1 MRLSNSDT
9 SPDMPAEAG
18 SAPPAAAQLRRRSW
32 WSRGLRLGAWTA
44 LVLGGLLALGWA
56 VLQWAIVP
64 RLDQWRPAVERHAT
78 RALGVKVKV
87 GRLQGQRDG
96 LLPAVTIHDLSL
108 LDAQDRP
115 TLTLPLVQARL
126 SLRSLWPGTLW
137 RGELRLDRLVID
149 SPSLD
154 VRRDRAGRIY
164 VAGVLLGNPS
174 AKGDDGEAADWLF
187 SQPRILIH
195 RGSLRWTDET
205 RAAPPLQLSSLE
217 LSLRNGPELTGR
229 GHEWTLSAKPPA
241 EWGEL
246 IHVQARFSQP
256 LVVSRLLDRALGH
269 DRSHEDDDT
278 PVRLT
283 RPGEWRTWR
292 GTVQAAWTGADVAAW
307 RPYFDLPFVL
317 DSGRGSVQASVQW
330 QQGRVQGVSADL
342 DLREVR
348 AQLAADLRPL
358 RIRQLSG
365 RIAGEVLPL
374 DGQHAEAR
382 ISAQGF
388 GFVTEEG
395 WSWPRG
401 DMSLSWKGRTAPAA
415 TAAPAAASQ
424 AAAGT
429 SASAA
434 TAAASAVPAD
444 GGASSPLPALPLHAI
459 DGGRLTAQRLD
470 LRTLALLAERLP
482 LPPRLRSELQS
493 LDPRG
498 QAEGLELN
506 FTGSFAAMEH
516 YKARGTLHGFAV
528 DAVAAGPA
536 AAASASAAVTSPAA
550 ASDAAGT
557 ATAAVAQRTEHPG
570 LSGARISFEADENGG
585 RAQVAIRDGSLD
597 FPGVFAD
604 PRLAFGQLD
613 AQASWRVTPRAG
625 QAPQITLDIEQ
636 ASFSNADLRG
646 KVTRAKWQTGPGEGS
661 GRGGRF
667 PGQLALDAR
676 LDTVRATAIA
686 RYLPLG
692 ISADAREYVAKAVR
706 DGSVADLKVQVDGDL
721 WDVPFP
727 PGTSKGLF
735 RVSGQVK
742 QARFAY
748 SPHENGQNWPLFTE
762 LEGELVF
769 EGQGMHIRNA
779 RAKLG
784 TVGGG
789 RFELVQVN
797 GQIANLDHQSVL
809 EVQGKGRGPLADML
823 KYVQVTPIS
832 EWTSHALAKASGDGA
847 AELDLSVAMPLYDT
861 RAATLRGALLLAGNN
876 LRLTPDS
883 PPLSNARGKVSFTDK
898 VVQVQA
904 TAQALGGAARIEG
917 GSVAAASAAS
927 AASQPARTEPVDGG
941 TLRFVAT
948 GSVTGEGLRRYAELL
963 ASEGETSPT
972 VARLAARLSGQTPAR
987 VDLGFTRGQT
997 EWTITSSLAGLA
1009 ADLPAP
1015 LNKRADQPLPLRL
1028 QLKPVAATATEP
1040 AGSRDT
1046 LRLDLGT
1053 LLQASYL
1060 RDVSGSASRVL
1071 RGGIGVQ
1078 QAARLPASGIEAR
1091 GNLASLDVDA
1101 WLDAL
1106 KAPAGAATPSPVAS
1120 GSAPAEPDGAYLPQR
1135 IDLRARELRFNGRRF
1150 DNATAQVLRN
1160 PNSWDLRADAD
1171 QVKDGRI
1178 ELGWVAGEG
1187 SGLARVKA
1195 RFARLSL
1202 PDDDEAAEA
1211 AKAAAAAA
1219 QPEDD
1224 GLGTPALDI
1233 AADDFEYDGRKLGRL
1248 EVQAERSTDAPHAW
1262 RLGKF
1267 GLSNAD
1273 AKLTA
1278 TGTYGP
1284 ADGNGRP
1291 RTQLDFTLDLANSGG
1306 LLARL
1311 GQPQTLRAGKGRI
1324 KGQLGWAGPP
1334 LQPSSVALEGKVS
1347 IGIEAG
1353 QFLKVEP
1360 GAARLLGVLTLQS
1373 LPRRLTLDFRDLFSE
1388 GFAFDRIDGE
1398 LAIANG
1404 RAATR
1409 NLRVRGVQA
1418 LILMEGEADL
1428 VHETQDLRVWA
1439 IPEINAG
1446 AASLAYAAINPVA
1459 GLGTFVAQYLLRK
1472 PLTEANTREYRI
1484 TGAWSEPKVER
1495 VARTTPPGAS
1505 APPAGEASAPPAP
1518 AAQSRGNPGPGSV
1531 EQ

>member
-1 MRLSNSDT
+1 
-9 SPDMPAEAG
+9 MPAEAG
-18 SAPPAAAQLRRRSW
+18 SAQPATTAAASTGRRSW

-44 LVLGGLLALGWA
+44 LVLGGLLALGWV

-96 LLPAVTIHDLSL
+96 LLPSVTIHDLSL
-108 LDAQDRP
+108 LDAQGRP
-115 TLTLPLVQARL
+115 TLTLPMVQARL

-137 RGELRLDRLVID
+137 RGELRLDRLVVD
-149 SPSLD
+149 SPRLD

-174 AKGDDGEAADWLF
+174 AKGDDGAGADWLF

-195 RGSLRWTDET
+195 RGSLRWVDET
-205 RAAPPLQLSSLE
+205 RNAPPLQLDAVE

-229 GHEWTLSAKPPA
+229 GHQWTLSARPPA
-241 EWGEL
+241 EWGEAITL
-246 IHVQARFSQP
+246 QGRFSQP

-269 DRSHEDDDT
+269 ARAHDEDDDES

-283 RPGEWRTWR
+283 SPGEWRTWR
-292 GTVQAAWTGADVAAW
+292 GSVQASWTGANVSAW
-307 RPYFDLPFVL
+307 RPYLDLPFAL
-317 DSGRGSVQASVQW
+317 DSGRGSVQAGVQW

-342 DLREVR
+342 DLRDVR
-348 AQLAADLRPL
+348 TQLAPDLQPL

-365 RIAGEVLPL
+365 RLAGEVLAL

-388 GFVTEEG
+388 GFVTDEG

-401 DMSLSWKGRTAPAA
+401 DMSLSWKGRTQPAA
-415 TAAPAAASQ
+415 LPAARADAAS
-424 AAAGT
+424 
-429 SASAA
+429 
-434 TAAASAVPAD
+434 AAASAV
-444 GGASSPLPALPLHAI
+444 SPLPLLPLHAI
-459 DGGRLTAQRLD
+459 DGGKLTAQRLD

-498 QAEGLELN
+498 QAEDLELN
-506 FTGSFAAMEH
+506 FTGSFAAMDH

-528 DAVAAGPA
+528 DAVAAAPA
-536 AAASASAAVTSPAA
+536 PTVAASGAQPVPAEA
-550 ASDAAGT
+550 ASTPA
-557 ATAAVAQRTEHPG
+557 RTEHPG
-570 LSGARISFEADENGG
+570 LSGARIAFEADENGG
-585 RAQVAIRDGSLD
+585 RAQVTIRDGSLD

-604 PRLAFGQLD
+604 PKLAFGQLD
-613 AQASWRVTPRAG
+613 AQARWHVTPRSG
-625 QAPQITLDIEQ
+625 KPPQVELEIER
-636 ASFSNADLRG
+636 ASFANADLRG
-646 KVTRAKWQTGPGEGS
+646 NVTRAKWQTGPGEGS
-661 GRGGRF
+661 GRGARF
-667 PGQLALDAR
+667 PGRLTLEAKLDS
-676 LDTVRATAIA
+676 VRATSIA

-692 ISADAREYVAKAVR
+692 IAADARDYVAKAVR
-706 DGSVADLKVQVDGDL
+706 EGSVSDLKVQLDGDL

-748 SPHENGQNWPLFTE
+748 SPHENGQNWPIFTD
-762 LEGELVF
+762 LEGELIF
-769 EGQGMHIRNA
+769 EGQSMLIRNA
-779 RAKLG
+779 RARLG
-784 TVGGG
+784 TVGSG

-797 GQIANLDHQSVL
+797 GQIANLDHHSVL
-809 EVQGKGRGPLADML
+809 EVQGKGRGPLSDML
-823 KYVQVTPIS
+823 RYVQATPID
-832 EWTSHALAKASGDGA
+832 EWISHALAKTSGDGA
-847 AELDLSVAMPLYDT
+847 AELDLTVDLPLYDT
-861 RAATLRGALLLAGNN
+861 RAATLRGTLQLAGNN

-898 VVQVQA
+898 AVQVQA
-904 TAQALGGAARIEG
+904 TAQALGGPARIEG
-917 GSVAAASAAS
+917 GSVTAAA
-927 AASQPARTEPVDGG
+927 AASQPAPAARAGETTDGG

-948 GSVTGEGLRRYAELL
+948 GSVTGDGLRRYAELL

-997 EWTITSSLAGLA
+997 EWTITSTLAGLV

-1015 LNKRADQPLPLRL
+1015 LNKRADQALPLRL
-1028 QLKPVAATATEP
+1028 QLKPVAATATEA
-1040 AGSRDT
+1040 AGRDV
-1046 LRLDLGT
+1046 LRLELGN
-1053 LLQASYL
+1053 LLQANYL
-1060 RDVSGSASRVL
+1060 RDVSGPASRVL
-1071 RGGIGVQ
+1071 RGGIGLQ
-1078 QAARLPASGIEAR
+1078 QPARLPTAAGIEAR

-1101 WLDAL
+1101 WLEVL
-1106 KAPAGAATPSPVAS
+1106 KAPSGTATTYPVAAS
-1120 GSAPAEPDGAYLPQR
+1120 AAEAAEHDGSYLPQR

-1150 DNATAQVLRN
+1150 DNTAVQVLRS
-1160 PNSWDLRADAD
+1160 PGSWDLRADAD
-1171 QVKDGRI
+1171 QIKDGRI

-1195 RFARLSL
+1195 RFARLAL
-1202 PDDDEAAEA
+1202 PDDDETPDA
-1211 AKAAAAAA
+1211 AKAAQATSAE
-1219 QPEDD
+1219 EDD
-1224 GLGTPALDI
+1224 GFGTPALDI

-1248 EVQAERSTDAPHAW
+1248 EVLAERSTDAPHAPHTW
-1262 RLGKF
+1262 RLGKLA
-1267 GLSNAD
+1267 LSNAD
-1273 AKLTA
+1273 ARLVA

-1284 ADGNGRP
+1284 ADSSGRP
-1291 RTQLDFTLDLANSGG
+1291 RTQLDFTLDLLNSGN

-1324 KGQLGWAGPP
+1324 KGQLGWSGPP
-1334 LQPSSVALEGKVS
+1334 LQPSSVALEGKLN
-1347 IGIEAG
+1347 IGIESG

-1388 GFAFDRIDGE
+1388 GFAFDRIDGD
-1398 LAIANG
+1398 LSVASG

-1439 IPEINAG
+1439 VPEINAG

-1472 PLTEANTREYRI
+1472 PLSEANTREYRI
-1484 TGAWSEPKVER
+1484 TGAWGDPKVER
-1495 VARTTPPGAS
+1495 VARTTPPAAGS
-1505 APPAGEASAPPAP
+1505 QPAGDAPGGAMPP
-1518 AAQSRGNPGPGSV
+1518 RGGTGAGSV

>member
-1 MRLSNSDT
+1 
-9 SPDMPAEAG
+9 MPAEAG
-18 SAPPAAAQLRRRSW
+18 SAQPATTSAAPTGRRSW

-44 LVLGGLLALGWA
+44 LVLGGLLALGWV

-96 LLPAVTIHDLSL
+96 LLPSVTIHDLSL
-108 LDAQDRP
+108 LDAQGRP
-115 TLTLPLVQARL
+115 TLTLPMVQARL

-149 SPSLD
+149 APRLD
-154 VRRDRAGRIY
+154 VRRDRTGRIY

-174 AKGDDGEAADWLF
+174 AKDTRGDDGEAADWLF

-195 RGSLRWTDET
+195 RGSLRWVDET
-205 RAAPPLQLSSLE
+205 RDAPPLQLDAVE

-229 GHEWTLSAKPPA
+229 GHQWTLSARPPA
-241 EWGEL
+241 EWGEAISL
-246 IHVQARFSQP
+246 QGRFSQP

-269 DRSHEDDDT
+269 ARAHDEDDDES

-292 GTVQAAWTGADVAAW
+292 GSVQASWTGANVAAW
-307 RPYFDLPFVL
+307 RPYLDLPFTL
-317 DSGRGSVQASVQW
+317 DSGRGSVQAGAQW
-330 QQGRVQGVSADL
+330 QQGRVQGVTADL
-342 DLREVR
+342 DLRDVR
-348 AQLAADLRPL
+348 TQLATDLRPL

-365 RIAGEVLPL
+365 RVTGEVLAL

-401 DMSLSWKGRTAPAA
+401 DMSLSWKGRTQAG
-415 TAAPAAASQ
+415 AAPVAQADAAS
-424 AAAGT
+424 
-429 SASAA
+429 
-434 TAAASAVPAD
+434 AAASAV
-444 GGASSPLPALPLHAI
+444 SPLPALPLHAI
-459 DGGRLTAQRLD
+459 DGGKLTAQRLD

-498 QAEGLELN
+498 QAEDLELN
-506 FTGSFAAMEH
+506 FTGSFAAMDH

-528 DAVAAGPA
+528 DAVAAAPA
-536 AAASASAAVTSPAA
+536 AAASGAQPATTEAASAPE
-550 ASDAAGT
+550 
-557 ATAAVAQRTEHPG
+557 RIEHPG
-570 LSGARISFEADENGG
+570 LSGARIAFEADENGG
-585 RAQVAIRDGSLD
+585 RAQVTLRDGNLE

-604 PRLAFGQLD
+604 PRLPFTQLD
-613 AQASWRVTPRAG
+613 AQARWHVTPREG
-625 QAPQITLDIEQ
+625 KPPQIELEIER
-636 ASFSNADLRG
+636 ASFANADLRG
-646 KVTRAKWQTGPGEGS
+646 SVTRAKWQTGPGEGS
-661 GRGGRF
+661 GRGARF
-667 PGQLALDAR
+667 PGRLTLDAK
-676 LDTVRATAIA
+676 LDGVRATAIA

-692 ISADAREYVAKAVR
+692 IAADARDYVAKAVR
-706 DGSVADLKVQVDGDL
+706 EGSVSDLKVQLDGDL

-735 RVSGQVK
+735 RISGQVK

-748 SPHENGQNWPLFTE
+748 SPHETGQNWPVFTD
-762 LEGELVF
+762 LEGELIF
-769 EGQGMHIRNA
+769 EGQSMHIRNA

-784 TVGGG
+784 TVGSG
-789 RFELVQVN
+789 RFELTQVN

-809 EVQGKGRGPLADML
+809 EVQGKGRGPLSDML
-823 KYVQVTPIS
+823 RYVQVTPID
-832 EWTSHALAKASGDGA
+832 EWISHALAKTSGDGA
-847 AELDLSVAMPLYDT
+847 AELDLSVNLPLYDT
-861 RAATLRGALLLAGNN
+861 RAATLRGTLQLAGNN

-898 VVQVQA
+898 AVQVQA
-904 TAQALGGAARIEG
+904 TAQALGGPARIEG
-917 GSVAAASAAS
+917 GSVTAAAQAAA
-927 AASQPARTEPVDGG
+927 AASQPARPAEAVDSG

-948 GSVTGEGLRRYAELL
+948 GSVTGDGLRRYAELL

-997 EWTITSSLAGLA
+997 EWTITSTLAGLV

-1028 QLKPVAATATEP
+1028 QLKPVSATE
-1040 AGSRDT
+1040 ATGRDV
-1046 LRLDLGT
+1046 LRLELGN

-1060 RDVSGSASRVL
+1060 RDVSGPSSRVL
-1071 RGGIGVQ
+1071 RGGIGLQ
-1078 QAARLPASGIEAR
+1078 QPARLPQAMGIEAR
-1091 GNLASLDVDA
+1091 GSLAALDVDA
-1101 WLDAL
+1101 WLDVL
-1106 KAPAGAATPSPVAS
+1106 KAPPGTATTYPVA
-1120 GSAPAEPDGAYLPQR
+1120 GSAAEAAEHDGSYLPQR
-1135 IDLRARELRFNGRRF
+1135 IELRARELRFNGRRF
-1150 DNATAQVLRN
+1150 DNTAVQVLRN

-1171 QVKDGRI
+1171 QIKDGRI

-1195 RFARLSL
+1195 RFARLAL

-1211 AKAAAAAA
+1211 AKATQAASAA
-1219 QPEDD
+1219 EDD

-1233 AADDFEYDGRKLGRL
+1233 TADDFEYDGRKLGRL
-1248 EVQAERSTDAPHAW
+1248 EVLAERSTDTPHAPHSW
-1262 RLGKF
+1262 RLGKL
-1267 GLSNAD
+1267 GISNAD
-1273 AKLTA
+1273 ARLMA

-1284 ADGNGRP
+1284 PDGTGRP
-1291 RTQLDFTLDLANSGG
+1291 RTQLDFTLDLVNSGS

-1311 GQPQTLRAGKGRI
+1311 GQPQTLRGGKGRI

-1334 LQPSSVALEGKVS
+1334 LQPSSVALEGKVN
-1347 IGIEAG
+1347 IGIESG

-1388 GFAFDRIDGE
+1388 GFAFDRIDGD
-1398 LAIANG
+1398 LSVASG

-1439 IPEINAG
+1439 VPEINAG

-1472 PLTEANTREYRI
+1472 PLAEANTREYRI
-1484 TGAWSEPKVER
+1484 TGAWGDPKVER
-1495 VARTTPPGAS
+1495 VARTPTPGAS
-1505 APPAGEASAPPAP
+1505 APAAADASVPPAQP
-1518 AAQSRGNPGPGSV
+1518 RNSSV